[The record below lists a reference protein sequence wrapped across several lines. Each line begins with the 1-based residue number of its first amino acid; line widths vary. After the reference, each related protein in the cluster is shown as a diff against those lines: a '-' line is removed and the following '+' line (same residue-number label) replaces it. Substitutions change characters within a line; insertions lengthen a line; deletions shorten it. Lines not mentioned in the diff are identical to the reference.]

1 MNISQINPQIISIT
15 DLRRDVDSLR
25 KVLDREEVAWVM
37 RNRDVMFV
45 AMRPEKYESLSE
57 TGQENKMSKMK
68 EALAGLDDIRNKLK
82 MPKGKTLSS
91 YIIKMRDERAKK
103 WMKK

>member
-37 RNRDVMFV
+37 RNQDVMFV
-45 AMRPEKYESLSE
+45 AMRPEKYDSLNEKRQES
-57 TGQENKMSKMK
+57 KMSKMK
-68 EALAGLDDIRNKLK
+68 EALAGLDEIRNKLK

-91 YIIKMRDERAKK
+91 YIIKMRDDQAKEWK
-103 WMKK
+103 RK

>member
-37 RNRDVMFV
+37 RNQDVMFV
-45 AMRPEKYESLSE
+45 AMKPEKYESLNE
-57 TGQENKMSKMK
+57 KGPEKKMNKMK
-68 EALAGLDDIRNKLK
+68 EALAGLDEMRNKLK

-91 YIIKMRDERAKK
+91 YIIKMRDDQAKEWK
-103 WMKK
+103 RK